1 LRPGRRA
8 RLPRFAVRTIA
19 AIGLVCFRADREMLG
34 MCECARPQSLTDAIE
49 SISKGLFMV

>member
-1 LRPGRRA
+1 
-8 RLPRFAVRTIA
+8 
-19 AIGLVCFRADREMLG
+19 VCFRADREMLG